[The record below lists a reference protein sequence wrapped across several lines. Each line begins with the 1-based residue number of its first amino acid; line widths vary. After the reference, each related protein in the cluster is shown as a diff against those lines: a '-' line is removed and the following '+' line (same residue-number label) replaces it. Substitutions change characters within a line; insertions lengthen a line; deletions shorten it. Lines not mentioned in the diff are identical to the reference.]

1 MIALLKIKYMGC
13 HTWYRKPLVKGKE
26 NVQKYLRE
34 EIDTMRKKDWWNDEC
49 ENEALISLLAI
60 DALAENMDEELS
72 EYLTINNT
80 LLFIKGEPII
90 FVAANGYD
98 TDEPRIGGYPD
109 TIIKSADEMFK
120 AMETGLINWEGKHF
134 NFYWDKERED
144 YIRNNITEFFKNH
157 PDGIIEFG

>member
-1 MIALLKIKYMGC
+1 MGC

-34 EIDTMRKKDWWNDEC
+34 KIDTMRKKDYWNDEC
-49 ENEALISLLAI
+49 EQEAILSLKAI
-60 DALAENMDEELS
+60 DVLDENMDEES
-72 EYLTINNT
+72 KEYLTLDDHLEFIN
-80 LLFIKGEPII
+80 GEPII

-120 AMETGLINWEGKHF
+120 AMETGLVNWEGKHF
-134 NFYWDKERED
+134 NFYWDKDRED
-144 YIRNNITEFFKNH
+144 YIRKNIVDFFNAH